1 MTCARRVILE
11 QLSTYYIYV
20 YYMYILYLCQ
30 VGKNQDEMDWK

>member
-1 MTCARRVILE
+1 MTYDMC
-11 QLSTYYIYV
+11 SSCHSGYYIYV

>member
-1 MTCARRVILE
+1 MTYDMCYC
-11 QLSTYYIYV
+11 SSCHSGYYIYV